1 MSLIFKCGELL
12 QMDSRRGS
20 SSARYHPPGS
30 GRPWWK
36 RHKKQAGAVVIPAA
50 GVLVGAWFLW
60 IAGPPQSAPPASPGS
75 TESSTAAP
83 PTALT
88 SGPGLSVN
96 TTMYYIGGQDTTF
109 VTKNGFEP
117 SGQLLALM
125 EHAVG
130 NPKLFPMFRDAGA
143 IQAGTMILRFV
154 LTGESSQGI
163 RILNM
168 TPIIVTKGPPW
179 HGDLFAA
186 PNQGSPSNLQALL
199 NFDESFPTVRSGYD
213 GRPYFQERT
222 ITLRPG
228 EQEIIIMQVT
238 SNRAY
243 YAFKLKVDYLVGS
256 QARSLTLT
264 DQPGPFEISGFN
276 CTGNNAWASYDHS
289 FALNGLAQYV
299 PTQEAIQC
307 PPH

>member
-1 MSLIFKCGELL
+1 MSLIFKCRELL

-60 IAGPPQSAPPASPGS
+60 IAGPPQNRPPPASAGS

-88 SGPGLSVN
+88 PGPGLSVN
-96 TTMYYIGGQDTTF
+96 TAMYYIGGQDTTF

-125 EHAVG
+125 EHTEGVG

-143 IQAGTMILRFV
+143 IQAG
-154 LTGESSQGI
+154 
-163 RILNM
+163 
-168 TPIIVTKGPPW
+168 
-179 HGDLFAA
+179 
-186 PNQGSPSNLQALL
+186 
-199 NFDESFPTVRSGYD
+199 
-213 GRPYFQERT
+213 
-222 ITLRPG
+222 
-228 EQEIIIMQVT
+228 
-238 SNRAY
+238 
-243 YAFKLKVDYLVGS
+243 
-256 QARSLTLT
+256 
-264 DQPGPFEISGFN
+264 
-276 CTGNNAWASYDHS
+276 
-289 FALNGLAQYV
+289 
-299 PTQEAIQC
+299 
-307 PPH
+307 